1 MCKHPLKGFKVGTTS
16 NGKDDICVTSYD
28 IDYVVVHHDG
38 HIERCRG
45 EPFNSLYR
53 HPQDKL
59 VSDFIEL
66 PCGKCIDCRIKY
78 SKAWA
83 DRCMLE
89 ASYYDSNYFITL
101 TYDDAHLPFSSYV
114 DNGVIKQA
122 PTLALR
128 DVQLFL
134 KRLRKQ
140 GYKFRYF
147 MCGEYGSNTLRPH
160 YHICFFGL
168 KIDDL
173 QLLKKSKHGFDYYI
187 SDSISNIWNQGFIII
202 TPLTWETCAYTARYC
217 LKKVNNNL
225 TDFYEKYNVI
235 PEFITM
241 SRNPGIA
248 RQYYDEHKADIYE
261 HDELHI
267 ATSKGSRKRRPPRY
281 FDKIFEEEF
290 PDEFEKLKENRAVM
304 AEELKRLKL
313 EQTDLN
319 YLDMLAVEEQDL
331 IRRTHTLVREL

>member
-78 SKAWA
+78 SKSWA

-89 ASYYDSNYFITL
+89 ASYYVSNYFITL
-101 TYDDAHLPFSSYV
+101 TYDDDHLPSSSYE

-147 MCGEYGSNTLRPH
+147 MCGEYGSTTLRPH

-168 KIDDL
+168 EIDDL

-187 SDSISNIWNQGFIII
+187 SDTISNIWNQGFIII

-267 ATSKGSRKRRPPRY
+267 FTSKGSRKRRPPRY

-290 PDEFEKLKENRAVM
+290 PEEFEKLKVNRAVM
-304 AEELKRLKL
+304 AEELKKLKL